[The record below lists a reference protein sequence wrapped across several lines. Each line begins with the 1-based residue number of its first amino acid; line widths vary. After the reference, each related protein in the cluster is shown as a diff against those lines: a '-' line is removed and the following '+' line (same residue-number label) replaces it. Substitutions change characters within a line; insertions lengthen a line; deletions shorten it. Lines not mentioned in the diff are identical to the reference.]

1 MLARRRR
8 AWEKP
13 GGVEPVQTLA
23 ELVDRARA
31 AGPRVVAVPAA
42 ESETALAAVVEA
54 RRRGVAR
61 GLLLGDAERLA
72 DRLWKLEED
81 PSHHEILH
89 EPDDVRAAARAVDAV
104 RAGAAT
110 LLLKGRLPT
119 GDLLR
124 AVLDRSR
131 GLRTG
136 RILSDVMVSEHPSAA
151 PPRVVGITDGG
162 VNVAPDLE
170 AKRAILE
177 NAVRVFHR
185 LGFERPVVAVLCAV
199 ETVSDAMPHTRDA
212 RELAEAARRGEIRG
226 CEVVGPLALDNA
238 ILPWAARA
246 KGIEH
251 PLAGRADLLLVPTI
265 EAGNILGKAFS
276 WLAARPVAHVIEGAR
291 VPVLIPSRVERADDK
306 LLSIALGVL
315 SAEEVT

>member
-1 MLARRRR
+1 
-8 AWEKP
+8 
-13 GGVEPVQTLA
+13 VEPVRSLDD
-23 ELVDRARA
+23 LLSRARA
-31 AGPRVVAVPAA
+31 AGPKVVAVPAA

-54 RRRGVAR
+54 RRRGIAR
-61 GLLLGDAERLA
+61 GLLLGDR
-72 DRLWKLEED
+72 DRLEDLLWRLEED
-81 PSHHEILH
+81 PSHHELVH
-89 EPDDVRAAARAVDAV
+89 EPDDGKAARRAVERV
-104 RAGAAT
+104 RAGDAA

-124 AVLDRSR
+124 AVLDRGA

-136 RILSDVMVSEHPSAA
+136 RLLSDVMVSEHPTPT

-162 VNVAPDLE
+162 VNVAPDL
-170 AKRAILE
+170 AGKRAILE

-185 LGFERPVVAVLCAV
+185 LGFARPVVAVLCAV
-199 ETVSDAMPHTRDA
+199 EAPTAAMPHTLEA
-212 RELAEAARRGEIRG
+212 RALAEMAARGEIPG

-238 ILPWAARA
+238 LLPWAARA
-246 KGIEH
+246 KGIDH
-251 PLAGRADLLLVPTI
+251 PLAGRADVLLVPTI

-276 WLAARPVAHVIEGAR
+276 WLAGKPVAHVIEGAA

-315 SAEEVT
+315 SSGAGGAGAEA